1 MISAILDRPRT
12 LPQQHADQR
21 RPGEQGE
28 RVDEPIDHAV
38 RHVGMFMPDVPFRN
52 QASEIAPHGVPG
64 PSKDLLEEPPVRFHR
79 GQQLGLFADLDVG
92 VPSVADHPSGQELVV
107 TRVQVIFAHPEIV
120 GKAVNKFGILE
131 DDGTVRGGPSGQARD
146 TTVDMGRA
154 RNLDIPDRQPER
166 GQNFPHGHP
175 LAAWFDPLT
184 RPDTSNLLILETSE
198 HVGQQGRRP
207 DGIVIGKDDDIR
219 GSMPDPVNHLQS
231 LVGQRD
237 GQDSDLVRVD
247 RVGELLQGPLHGLF
261 GDDDDLLGVSL
272 EPRKGGLYRLQ
283 SRLLQIVSA

>member
-175 LAAWFDPLT
+175 LAAWLDPLT